1 MISFN
6 DCNWLHNPF
15 DNINFENL
23 NHSIIINGPEGI
35 GKKLLTK
42 KIIST
47 LTNLNNVSLNEE
59 DVNPDIFILNRD
71 KILINQI
78 SYRENKNKKTK
89 PKWDELKGKR
99 DLLNFIALSP
109 VKAKN
114 KVAALINA
122 DKIERRTQNVLLKT
136 LEEPPDHAYIILTT
150 SRPRVLLDTIYS
162 RSHVINL
169 KPLSNEDK
177 DLWLKSIGLS
187 EYNSYDFPSYY
198 SPIQIYNE
206 IANNNQS
213 NFKEFI
219 SILDRHFSRS
229 ESQKNIIKDIM
240 DMDIDAI
247 IKLNF
252 FVEFLKIILESKLRN
267 VTLSGIYKTF
277 ALYSFSN
284 LKISNLILEINQ
296 MRQDLYTVPQIN
308 EGHMLNVIMS
318 ELLIS
323 FKK

>member
-15 DNINFENL
+15 NNINFENL

-59 DVNPDIFILNRD
+59 DVHPDIFILNRD

-267 VTLSGIYKTF
+267 ATLSGIYKTF
-277 ALYSFSN
+277 ALYSFSC
-284 LKISNLILEINQ
+284 
-296 MRQDLYTVPQIN
+296 
-308 EGHMLNVIMS
+308 
-318 ELLIS
+318 
-323 FKK
+323 

>member
-23 NHSIIINGPEGI
+23 NHSIIINGPKGI

-47 LTNLNNVSLNEE
+47 LTNINNVSLNEE

-296 MRQDLYTVPQIN
+296 MRQDLYSVPQIN

-323 FKK
+323 FKR

>member
-15 DNINFENL
+15 NKINFENL
-23 NHSIIINGPEGI
+23 NHSIIINGPDGI

-296 MRQDLYTVPQIN
+296 MRQDLYSVPQIN

-323 FKK
+323 FKR

>member
-59 DVNPDIFILNRD
+59 DVHPDIFILNRD

-296 MRQDLYTVPQIN
+296 MRQDLYSVPQIN
-308 EGHMLNVIMS
+308 EGHMLNVIMC

>member
-15 DNINFENL
+15 NNINFENL

-47 LTNLNNVSLNEE
+47 LTNINNVSLNEE

-267 VTLSGIYKTF
+267 VNLSGIYKTF

-296 MRQDLYTVPQIN
+296 MRQDLYSVPQIN